1 MFDIEC
7 RFRIFFSRKLEIGIP
22 ITFAAFRILLEEPR
36 PSQQI
41 QAFFGLLLREVFRIQ
56 RFQLT

>member
-7 RFRIFFSRKLEIGIP
+7 RFWIFFSRKLEIGIP
-22 ITFAAFRILLEEPR
+22 ITFAAFGILLEQPR

>member
-36 PSQQI
+36 PPQQI